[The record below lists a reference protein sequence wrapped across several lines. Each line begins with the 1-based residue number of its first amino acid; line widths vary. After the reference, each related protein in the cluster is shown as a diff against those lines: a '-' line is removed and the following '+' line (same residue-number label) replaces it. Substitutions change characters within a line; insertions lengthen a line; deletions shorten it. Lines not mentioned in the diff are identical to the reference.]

1 MKKFITVAGNIG
13 AGKSSLVLRLS
24 HRLRWQ
30 PFFEPE
36 ANNPYLADFY
46 EDMDAW
52 GFHSQVFFLAHRL
65 RVYRELT
72 ENPDSVVLDR
82 SLYEDAE
89 VFAYT
94 LYQNGH
100 MSKRDH
106 ETYEALYHSLLN
118 FLPAPDLVI
127 YLRATVD
134 TLVER
139 IQQRDRDYER
149 TIDRGYLQQLN
160 DAYETWI
167 RNFSLCPVLTVPV
180 DNLDI
185 VAQSAHMDLVL
196 KKVEEKISG
205 KDEVVF
211 LPEEYTS

>member
-1 MKKFITVAGNIG
+1 
-13 AGKSSLVLRLS
+13 
-24 HRLRWQ
+24 
-30 PFFEPE
+30 
-36 ANNPYLADFY
+36 
-46 EDMDAW
+46 
-52 GFHSQVFFLAHRL
+52 
-65 RVYRELT
+65 
-72 ENPDSVVLDR
+72 VVLDR

-167 RNFSLCPVLTVPV
+167 RNFSLCPVLTVPA
-180 DNLDI
+180 DNLDF